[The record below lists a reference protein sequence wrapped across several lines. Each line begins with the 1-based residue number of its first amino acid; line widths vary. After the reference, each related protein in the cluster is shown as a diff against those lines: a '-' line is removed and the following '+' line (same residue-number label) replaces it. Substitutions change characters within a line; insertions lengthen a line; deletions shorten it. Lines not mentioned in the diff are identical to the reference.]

1 MTKRYVDTRKDLV
14 VRKSETIVKAR
25 YRLSPLAIKF
35 ISVVIANLKRS
46 DDLNQEYVVRVKDF
60 QELTGQKTKRIY
72 ELIDEA
78 LENLLTNPITI
89 PLDDEKN
96 TVLKANWVSGAIYN
110 DGEVRFMI
118 YPKLRPFLLEFKEK
132 YLTYK
137 IENIL
142 SLRGDYTVRMYEIL
156 KNWLETNKRYGRKK
170 VEKIISVSEL
180 REILEVTKGYPYG
193 GSSGI
198 KARIIEKAKQ
208 ELTEKTDITF
218 EYEEIKTGRKVTHL
232 KFFVFDNPKG
242 GRKLRSNKKKSIT
255 TETVVLRIPNEVRD
269 KLKQVTNELLRKIER
284 YIAEKGLE
292 YVMSNIEYANR
303 NAKDNYAGY
312 LLNALKNDWAKNVR
326 EKQETQSKLEK
337 AREEYKEFIGLEFE
351 YEGKIYHVE
360 DSSIYCYNTNS
371 AWALG
376 DVLEK
381 WDIWQPF
388 LKEKAA
394 EAAKNTDDS
403 TQGNSIDRGKE
414 LQERLI

>member
-46 DDLNQEYVVRVKDF
+46 DDLNQEYVVKVKDF

-89 PLDDEKN
+89 PLGDERN
-96 TVLKANWVSGAIYN
+96 TILKANWVSGATYN

-156 KNWLETNKRYGRKK
+156 KNWLETDKRYGRKK
-170 VEKIISVSEL
+170 VEKIISVNEL
-180 REILEVTKGYPYG
+180 REILEVTRGYPYG

-198 KARIIEKAKQ
+198 KTRIIEKAKQ
-208 ELTEKTDITF
+208 ELIEKTDITF
-218 EYEEIKTGRKVTHL
+218 EYEEIKTGRKVTHI
-232 KFFVFDNPKG
+232 KFIIRDNPNG
-242 GRKLRSNKKKSIT
+242 SRRLRSNKKINIT
-255 TETVVLRIPNEVRD
+255 AETVVLKVSEEVKS
-269 KLKQVTNELLRKIER
+269 KLKQITDELLREINK
-284 YIAEKGLE
+284 YINECGIE
-292 YVMSNIEYANR
+292 YVVSNIEYANK
-303 NAKDNYAGY
+303 NAKDNYVAY
-312 LLNALKNDWAKNVR
+312 LLSALKKDWAKNMR
-326 EKQETQSKLEK
+326 LKQEEQNKYER
-337 AREEYKEFIGLEFE
+337 AREEYKKFIGKVIVAKDER
-351 YEGKIYHVE
+351 YIVE
-360 DSSIYCYNTNS
+360 ESSIYRENDNS
-371 AWALG
+371 AIPLG
-376 DVLEK
+376 DILKNWDKWRPFLEK
-381 WDIWQPF
+381 
-388 LKEKAA
+388 KAT
-394 EAAKNTDDS
+394 ET
-403 TQGNSIDRGKE
+403 GV
-414 LQERLI
+414 L

>member
-156 KNWLETNKRYGRKK
+156 KNWLETDKRYGRKK
-170 VEKIISVSEL
+170 VEKIISVNEL
-180 REILEVTKGYPYG
+180 REILEVTRGYPYG

-198 KARIIEKAKQ
+198 KTRIIEKAKQ
-208 ELTEKTDITF
+208 ELIEKTDITF
-218 EYEEIKTGRKVTHL
+218 EYEEIKTGRKVTHI
-232 KFFVFDNPKG
+232 KFIIRDNPNG
-242 GRKLRSNKKKSIT
+242 SRRLRSNKKINIT
-255 TETVVLRIPNEVRD
+255 AETVVLKVSEEVKS
-269 KLKQVTNELLRKIER
+269 KLKQITDELLREINK
-284 YIAEKGLE
+284 YINECGIE
-292 YVMSNIEYANR
+292 YVVSNIEYANK
-303 NAKDNYAGY
+303 NAKDNYVAY
-312 LLNALKNDWAKNVR
+312 LLSALKKDWAKNMR
-326 EKQETQSKLEK
+326 LKQEEQNKYER
-337 AREEYKEFIGLEFE
+337 AREEYKKFIGKVIVAKDER
-351 YEGKIYHVE
+351 YIVE
-360 DSSIYCYNTNS
+360 ESSIYRENDNS
-371 AWALG
+371 AIPLG
-376 DVLEK
+376 DILKNWDKWRPFLEK
-381 WDIWQPF
+381 
-388 LKEKAA
+388 KAT
-394 EAAKNTDDS
+394 ET
-403 TQGNSIDRGKE
+403 GV
-414 LQERLI
+414 L